1 MLNIKKILLVVLIIS
16 TNLNTSGYAQSIE
29 LREAFKKSKS
39 AYKSGNLEEAMKF
52 TSEAIKLSNKDFGIE
67 HFYTATLIANLG
79 LIQYEKTLYEDSNIS
94 FKKALTIRKKVLKT
108 DHEDIAETLNYI
120 ALTNRKLSKY
130 NKALEYH
137 NDALLIMSRSITKSN
152 PHAINEKTR
161 KGALYKASAMHTK
174 ALIEIDNNNIIEA
187 IGLLKTASRIFLHSL
202 GKDKT
207 ELMEAYEELY
217 KQAKKINDTELMKD
231 IKKRL
236 NKLNEDI

>member
-1 MLNIKKILLVVLIIS
+1 MLNIIKILLIFIIL
-16 TNLNTSGYAQSIE
+16 TNFNTISYSQSIE
-29 LREAFKKSKS
+29 LRETFKSSKS
-39 AYKSGNLEEAMKF
+39 AYKAGNLIEAMEF
-52 TSEAIKLSNKDFGIE
+52 TSEAIKLSEKDFGLE

-79 LIQYEKTLYEDSNIS
+79 LIQYEKALYKDSKIS

-174 ALIEIDNNNIIEA
+174 ALIEIKNNNIIEA

-207 ELMEAYEELY
+207 ELMEAYQELY
-217 KQAKKINDTELMKD
+217 EQAKKINDTKLMKD
-231 IKKRL
+231 TKK
-236 NKLNEDI
+236 KTK

>member
-1 MLNIKKILLVVLIIS
+1 MFNLKKILLILLILNVNFIS
-16 TNLNTSGYAQSIE
+16 QSYSQSLE
-29 LREAFKKSKS
+29 LREAFNNSKS
-39 AYKSGNLEEAMKF
+39 AYKSGDLKEAMKF
-52 TSEAIKLSNKDFGIE
+52 TSEAIKLSKKDFGLE

-79 LIQYEKTLYEDSNIS
+79 LIQYEKELYEDSKIS
-94 FKKALTIRKKVLKT
+94 FQEALTIRKKVLKT

-174 ALIEIDNNNIIEA
+174 ALIEIENNNINAA

-217 KQAKKINDTELMKD
+217 QQAKRINDTKLMQD

-236 NKLNEDI
+236 NKLNEDA

>member
-1 MLNIKKILLVVLIIS
+1 MESRQLDK
-16 TNLNTSGYAQSIE
+16 
-29 LREAFKKSKS
+29 
-39 AYKSGNLEEAMKF
+39 
-52 TSEAIKLSNKDFGIE
+52 
-67 HFYTATLIANLG
+67 FYTN
-79 LIQYEKTLYEDSNIS
+79 
-94 FKKALTIRKKVLKT
+94 
-108 DHEDIAETLNYI
+108 EDIAEVLNYI

-130 NKALEYH
+130 NQALEYH

-174 ALIEIDNNNIIEA
+174 ALIEIENNNIIEA

-207 ELMEAYEELY
+207 ELAEAYEVLY
-217 KQAKKINDTELMKD
+217 EQAKKINNIELMED

-236 NKLNEDI
+236 NKLNEDV